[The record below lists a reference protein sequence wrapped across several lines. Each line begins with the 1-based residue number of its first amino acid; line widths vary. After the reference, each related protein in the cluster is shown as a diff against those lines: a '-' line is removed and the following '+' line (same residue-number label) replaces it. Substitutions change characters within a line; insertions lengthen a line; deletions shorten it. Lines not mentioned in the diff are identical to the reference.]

1 MTLKAGKSMP
11 RRDTMMML
19 LKLACSMKVM
29 MMMATMVMMVTMMM
43 MVMMMMTMMM
53 MTMMAYT
60 QNIHGGFTYR

>member
-29 MMMATMVMMVTMMM
+29 MMMMMM
-43 MVMMMMTMMM
+43 A
-53 MTMMAYT
+53 MMAYT
-60 QNIHGGFTYR
+60 QNTYGGFTYR